1 MKMDGWN
8 TSIISA
14 KDDGVI
20 RHVFDA
26 GVLEH
31 VLFENPVFEGRS
43 IKHATQD
50 EVSRRVGELLRSYDF
65 AASMDF
71 GAFDGSCT
79 SEIRNLVENDIIV
92 SLFSKLLGTENDKGL
107 LYQAVHDRIKQKA
120 NVSVKSVL
128 KAVIEDMIRESGDRG
143 TSILNFI
150 TNLVLFLAN
159 ISMMLTKLGY
169 KETEVKKMTWDVL
182 TKGRHANIVAEGDD
196 GLHAFVAKFVELFGG
211 VRQFGKMWCACYTE
225 YGFQIEPQGNEGEVK
240 AEDCLTP
247 TSERVEF
254 CSKIQV
260 AVGEYTYGFPKPSKV
275 ANSLSTSFN
284 TDVPRHDACATKAV
298 ALMSFLHQAAVAV

>member
-1 MKMDGWN
+1 M
-8 TSIISA
+8 
-14 KDDGVI
+14 
-20 RHVFDA
+20 
-26 GVLEH
+26 
-31 VLFENPVFEGRS
+31 FEGRS

-50 EVSRRVGELLRSYDF
+50 EVSRRVGELLRSYDY

-169 KETEVKKMTWDVL
+169 KETEVKKMMWDVL

-211 VRQFGKMWCACYTE
+211 VHQFGKMWCACYTE

-260 AVGEYTYGFPKPSKV
+260 AVGEYTYGFPSHPRSQIPSVRHLTRTFHAMTLVRPRLSPSCHPASGSRCCLNCVPICMKSTARKAEDEWQVQRQEWAQFLRQV
-275 ANSLSTSFN
+275 A
-284 TDVPRHDACATKAV
+284 C
-298 ALMSFLHQAAVAV
+298 

>member
-50 EVSRRVGELLRSYDF
+50 EVSRRVGELLRSYDY

-92 SLFSKLLGTENDKGL
+92 SLFSKVLGTENDKGL

-128 KAVIEDMIRESGDRG
+128 KAVIKDMIRESGDRG
-143 TSILNFI
+143 TSILDFM

-169 KETEVKKMTWDVL
+169 KETEVKKMMWDKYMTLVRPRL
-182 TKGRHANIVAEGDD
+182 SPSCHPASGSRCCLNCVPLCMKSTARKADGRYSGWNIQCQGCVQ
-196 GLHAFVAKFVELFGG
+196 
-211 VRQFGKMWCACYTE
+211 RAC
-225 YGFQIEPQGNEGEVK
+225 
-240 AEDCLTP
+240 
-247 TSERVEF
+247 
-254 CSKIQV
+254 
-260 AVGEYTYGFPKPSKV
+260 
-275 ANSLSTSFN
+275 
-284 TDVPRHDACATKAV
+284 
-298 ALMSFLHQAAVAV
+298 

>member
-1 MKMDGWN
+1 MIQMTFFPVFQLRRVCRYAGIEALCAVPDEFKSSKWTRERFYDALRKAGVDTERELRRDLN
-8 TSIISA
+8 VKPNEALSKVKPRAIISA

-26 GVLEH
+26 RILEH

-43 IKHATQD
+43 IKHATQH
-50 EVSRRVGELLRSYDF
+50 EVSRRVGELLRNYDY

-92 SLFSKLLGTENDKGL
+92 SLFAKLGTENDKGL
-107 LYQAVHDRIKQKA
+107 LYQAVHNRIKQKA

-150 TNLVLFLAN
+150 T
-159 ISMMLTKLGY
+159 I
-169 KETEVKKMTWDVL
+169 
-182 TKGRHANIVAEGDD
+182 
-196 GLHAFVAKFVELFGG
+196 
-211 VRQFGKMWCACYTE
+211 
-225 YGFQIEPQGNEGEVK
+225 
-240 AEDCLTP
+240 
-247 TSERVEF
+247 
-254 CSKIQV
+254 
-260 AVGEYTYGFPKPSKV
+260 
-275 ANSLSTSFN
+275 
-284 TDVPRHDACATKAV
+284 
-298 ALMSFLHQAAVAV
+298 